1 LSPGETR
8 NIASI
13 VIRDDNTLEGPETFF
28 VLLSIGSDSDGAVI
42 GDANVTEVT
51 ILSEDSE

>member
-1 LSPGETR
+1 M
-8 NIASI
+8 
-13 VIRDDNTLEGPETFF
+13 IRDDNTLEGPETFF